1 MEVFRKTEEISSL
14 STLVQ
19 RKLQLTTTTSAI
31 EFYLELRGEIE
42 ERNEDT
48 RKLQKALEEHSQV
61 ADELKK
67 ELELQ
72 RRNSKELEQQK
83 LNLDEDL
90 QV

>member
-1 MEVFRKTEEISSL
+1 M
-14 STLVQ
+14 
-19 RKLQLTTTTSAI
+19 
-31 EFYLELRGEIE
+31 EFYLELRAEIE

-72 RRNSKELEQQK
+72 RLNSKELEQQK

-90 QV
+90 QVWIIPYDLGLKTI

>member
-1 MEVFRKTEEISSL
+1 M
-14 STLVQ
+14 
-19 RKLQLTTTTSAI
+19 

-72 RRNSKELEQQK
+72 RLNSKELEQQK

-90 QV
+90 QVWIIPYDLGLKTI